1 MDKLEL
7 ILAQSVTSEMVAQHL
22 TEEEVEEALEEVESE
37 IEAADIFVEQ
47 KEEEILENRVNI
59 DRVKVRKK
67 RLTHIG
73 EQLRDGLIRLQQQQ
87 KESPNQKRAQV
98 IRKAKRFIKKCEST
112 AKSYGYDVRYAVNK
126 GGRGVSVML
135 LDNGRIISL
144 KSAQCHP
151 VDVWNKHIG
160 KAIAFGRALGINIR
174 EFEDVP
180 QPTEIVPGMDVE
192 LSGVSGNFYASG
204 RVMSYCEERDTLVFL
219 SIYNKGENVLIND
232 GYVVIGVRTDGFK
245 ITSDTKAKY
254 NDE

>member
-7 ILAQSVTSEMVAQHL
+7 ILAQSVTPEMVAQHL
-22 TEEEVEEALEEVESE
+22 TEEEVKDALEDVANE
-37 IEAADIFVEQ
+37 IEATNNFIKK
-47 KEEEILENRVNI
+47 KEEEISEGHVNI
-59 DRVKVRKK
+59 YNMKVRKK

-73 EQLRDGLIRLQQQQ
+73 EQLRDGLIRLQQR
-87 KESPNQKRAQV
+87 KESPNQKCAQV
-98 IRKAKRFIKKCEST
+98 ISEAKRFIKKCEST
-112 AKSYGYDVRYAVNK
+112 AKSYGYDIRYAVNK

-160 KAIAFGRALGINIR
+160 KAIAFGRAWGINVQ
-174 EFEDVP
+174 EFEDAP